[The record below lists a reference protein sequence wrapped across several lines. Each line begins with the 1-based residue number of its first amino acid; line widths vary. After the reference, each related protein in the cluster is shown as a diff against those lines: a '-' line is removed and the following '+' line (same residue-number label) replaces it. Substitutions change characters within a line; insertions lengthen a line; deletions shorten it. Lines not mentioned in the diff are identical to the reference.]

1 MATRCALT
9 ISESVMCSNS
19 AIFSSAS
26 SLTGANIEVIEIPA
40 CDQYGVAGDA
50 FSEAIQ
56 NGTEQPVPLE
66 NTIQNMRVIDAVFR
80 AAETG
85 QWESP

>member
-1 MATRCALT
+1 M
-9 ISESVMCSNS
+9 
-19 AIFSSAS
+19 
-26 SLTGANIEVIEIPA
+26 IEVPA

-56 NGTEQPVPLE
+56 TRAEQPVPLE
-66 NTIQNMRVIDAVFR
+66 DTIKNMRVIDAVFR